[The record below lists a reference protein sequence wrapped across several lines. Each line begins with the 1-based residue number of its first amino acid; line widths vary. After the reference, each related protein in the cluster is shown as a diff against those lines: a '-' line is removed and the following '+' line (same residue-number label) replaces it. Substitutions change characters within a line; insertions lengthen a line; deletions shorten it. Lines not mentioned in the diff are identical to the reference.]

1 MEENLGLPKTAWPP
15 TYALFF
21 GALALLAA
29 LSLLGT
35 TALAAGLPEETIAAQ
50 TELCG
55 EDCGHTHEEV
65 FSHTEHTEESLPE
78 PEEIAVPVATPLLE
92 QPEPEAE
99 QSTDT
104 SGVIPGS
111 GIHWELNEYGWLML
125 SGSGACPVF
134 TSPDDQPWA
143 AVREQITQV
152 WFEDMDAL
160 SIPSLA
166 YWFTGCTA
174 LTMAEIPYT
183 TPVIG
188 AAAFADCPSLRQIQ
202 LYYSGTFTIVPGAF
216 STGSLTPLLGLLG
229 TMAVNQQM
237 AFFSDALG
245 HSALTG
251 IGLGILLGVSSD
263 LLAMLVF
270 GIVWALLICR
280 IKQTGAASTDTIIS
294 VFSSTSVAA
303 GVLVLSMG
311 GGFAKYSSLLVGDV
325 LAVQDS
331 DLLYLLIALVAGIAL
346 WAVMYNSLL
355 LSGISPSLARS
366 RGIHNR
372 LVECAFVVL
381 VAVAVMLAIRWV
393 GVMLINALLILPAA
407 AGRNLAR
414 SSRQHAVYSVVIA
427 LVCGVA
433 GLICAYY
440 LDTTAGA
447 AIVLFAAVCYAISL
461 GIRALRK

>member
-1 MEENLGLPKTAWPP
+1 MDAIRAFVQTLLPFEF
-15 TYALFF
+15 LQFDF
-21 GALALLAA
+21 MVNALLAI
-29 LSLLGT
+29 LL
-35 TALAAGLPEETIAAQ
+35 
-50 TELCG
+50 
-55 EDCGHTHEEV
+55 
-65 FSHTEHTEESLPE
+65 
-78 PEEIAVPVATPLLE
+78 
-92 QPEPEAE
+92 
-99 QSTDT
+99 
-104 SGVIPGS
+104 
-111 GIHWELNEYGWLML
+111 
-125 SGSGACPVF
+125 
-134 TSPDDQPWA
+134 
-143 AVREQITQV
+143 
-152 WFEDMDAL
+152 
-160 SIPSLA
+160 
-166 YWFTGCTA
+166 
-174 LTMAEIPYT
+174 
-183 TPVIG
+183 
-188 AAAFADCPSLRQIQ
+188 
-202 LYYSGTFTIVPGAF
+202 
-216 STGSLTPLLGLLG
+216 LTPLLGLLG

-311 GGFAKYSSLLVGDV
+311 GGFAKYSDPCWSGDV

-331 DLLYLLIALVAGIAL
+331 DLLYLLIAACGGHC
-346 WAVMYNSLL
+346 AV
-355 LSGISPSLARS
+355 GGDVQFAAAVGHQPSLARS